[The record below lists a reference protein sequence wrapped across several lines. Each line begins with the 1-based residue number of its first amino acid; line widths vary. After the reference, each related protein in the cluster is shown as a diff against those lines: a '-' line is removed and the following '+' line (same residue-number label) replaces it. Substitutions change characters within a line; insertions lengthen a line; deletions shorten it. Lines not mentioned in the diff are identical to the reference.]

1 MLYQVLVWLILS
13 FSGYLF
19 NVCLFPLEG
28 KLLEAEFMPALLTAV
43 LPAPSKTRPQLP
55 HCLVPRDNGGPELHD
70 PPLVHEGGGLHERSF

>member
-1 MLYQVLVWLILS
+1 MLCQVLVWLILS

-43 LPAPSKTRPQLP
+43 LPAPST
-55 HCLVPRDNGGPELHD
+55 VPGTQYSLSEHL
-70 PPLVHEGGGLHERSF
+70 LSE